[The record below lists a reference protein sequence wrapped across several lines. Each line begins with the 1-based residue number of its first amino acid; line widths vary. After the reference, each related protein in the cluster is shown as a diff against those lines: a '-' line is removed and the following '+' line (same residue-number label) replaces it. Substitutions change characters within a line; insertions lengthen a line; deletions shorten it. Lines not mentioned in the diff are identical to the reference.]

1 MKKNLLIIPLLFLTV
16 IVFGTNLS
24 AQGETCGA
32 PLIVAALPFTDA
44 GNTSTY
50 GDNYGTTDVPPL
62 AANAVTNGTGSEY
75 YLTGDDVVYRITPSL
90 DGTMTVSTT
99 NDDNW
104 IGLWVFENC
113 PFTSTV
119 GYHTAISGA
128 TRSIPSIP
136 VQAGMD
142 YFIVISSWDSH
153 QSTAYTIEITGSP
166 GLLTPPSCMFV
177 NSLTLD
183 NLTAND
189 ADISW
194 TAGGSESAWNVSWG
208 TPGYTPGDANE
219 VGTSSVA
226 TNSYQITGLTPETD
240 YEFYVQADCG
250 GGDESIW
257 IGPYSFT
264 TPPTCPAP
272 TDLDIQN
279 LTATSVDL
287 EWTEAGAA
295 TDWNIEYGTYGYT
308 QGDGTV
314 VATTTNPHSLTGLT
328 PETAYDFYV
337 QADCGVSDQSVW
349 VGPFSFTT
357 PPTCPAPTDLAITN
371 LTTTTVD
378 LGWTENGSATEWQV
392 EFGAA
397 GFTQGTG
404 TLETASSNPHSIT
417 ISPDSEYEFYV
428 RSICTVGD
436 SSYWSGP
443 FDFANIYC
451 VPSNTYSTSYY
462 INDVITSGAIQ
473 NLNNTA
479 TGFTAGGYA
488 DYTAT
493 DTLIVYPGQTIDVTL
508 THPSSTY
515 GYQVWVDW
523 NNNFSFSD
531 AGENIISTGFESTPL
546 TMNLTVPAVVSQ
558 GTYRLRVRNAYLY
571 NPAPNCGSF
580 NYGEAEDYTL
590 VVVAQPSCL
599 PTSDIVASNETQTTV
614 DLDWTE
620 NNSATTWNIEYGPV
634 GFTPGTGTTIS
645 GVTTNP
651 FTVTGLNPSSTYDF
665 YVQSDCGAGDLSSIG
680 FGVTATTLCGVVT
693 APFYE
698 GFNTGVQP
706 VCWDNL
712 SSNTTSTSA
721 NNFWKFSGTVEGGAN
736 NNGKPNGTYA
746 FSDGDTPKPDSMMLI
761 TPEIDLT
768 ALTTPYLGFEWF
780 SNNTNNP
787 GNNIPLIV
795 SIHDGSSWTLLDTLK
810 GDYAE
815 WQFASFDLAAYNND
829 TVRIR
834 FMTNQTL
841 ITTTAWY
848 NDILIDEIR
857 IDDCI
862 TGQDGTKNVCRLDGT
877 VDLNDNIVTAAMGGG
892 SWHSDGLDIHLNDS
906 IFEYS
911 TLPSGS
917 YELFYVERFACA
929 DTSVATINV
938 YNESTAGEGQTI
950 TVCKNEPINL
960 YAALS
965 GNIDMGG
972 DWYDFNDNLLPNSQP
987 TAPSLEA
994 QYNYKYVASNGV
1006 CPADTAIVEV
1016 NVGNCTWDVK
1026 DEMFTDVSVYPNPA
1040 TSQLNI
1046 VNPSNTSSLKVEM
1059 LDMNGRVVLVENKAL
1074 NNASEATLAIDHLER
1089 GIYTLRIYNDEG
1101 QRTFKVV
1108 KQ

>member
-349 VGPFSFTT
+349 VGPFAFTT

-378 LGWTENGSATEWQV
+378 LGWTNGGSETAWNV
-392 EFGAA
+392 EYGAA
-397 GFTQGTG
+397 GFSQGSG
-404 TLETASSNPHSIT
+404 TVVNTTSNPHNLT
-417 ISPDSEYEFYV
+417 GLTAETAYEFYV
-428 RSICTVGD
+428 QADCGGTDQST
-436 SSYWSGP
+436 WAGP
-443 FDFANIYC
+443 FSFYTGYC
-451 VPSNTYSTSYY
+451 LPSA
-462 INDVITSGAIQ
+462 SG
-473 NLNNTA
+473 TA
-479 TGFTAGGYA
+479 TYIDNFTTSNGSSNISNLASGLTAGGYFDGKA
-488 DYTAT
+488 
-493 DTLIVYPGQTIDVTL
+493 
-508 THPSSTY
+508 H
-515 GYQVWVDW
+515 
-523 NNNFSFSD
+523 
-531 AGENIISTGFESTPL
+531 
-546 TMNLTVPAVVSQ
+546 AVS
-558 GTYRLRVRNAYLY
+558 
-571 NPAPNCGSF
+571 
-580 NYGEAEDYTL
+580 
-590 VVVAQPSCL
+590 
-599 PTSDIVASNETQTTV
+599 
-614 DLDWTE
+614 
-620 NNSATTWNIEYGPV
+620 
-634 GFTPGTGTTIS
+634 
-645 GVTTNP
+645 
-651 FTVTGLNPSSTYDF
+651 
-665 YVQSDCGAGDLSSIG
+665 
-680 FGVTATTLCGVVT
+680 
-693 APFYE
+693 
-698 GFNTGVQP
+698 
-706 VCWDNL
+706 
-712 SSNTTSTSA
+712 
-721 NNFWKFSGTVEGGAN
+721 
-736 NNGKPNGTYA
+736 
-746 FSDGDTPKPDSMMLI
+746 
-761 TPEIDLT
+761 
-768 ALTTPYLGFEWF
+768 
-780 SNNTNNP
+780 
-787 GNNIPLIV
+787 
-795 SIHDGSSWTLLDTLK
+795 
-810 GDYAE
+810 
-815 WQFASFDLAAYNND
+815 
-829 TVRIR
+829 
-834 FMTNQTL
+834 
-841 ITTTAWY
+841 
-848 NDILIDEIR
+848 
-857 IDDCI
+857 
-862 TGQDGTKNVCRLDGT
+862 
-877 VDLNDNIVTAAMGGG
+877 
-892 SWHSDGLDIHLNDS
+892 
-906 IFEYS
+906 
-911 TLPSGS
+911 S
-917 YELFYVERFACA
+917 YELVCFVFNAEIGGGTSGFA
-929 DTSVATINV
+929 IW
-938 YNESTAGEGQTI
+938 
-950 TVCKNEPINL
+950 
-960 YAALS
+960 
-965 GNIDMGG
+965 ID
-972 DWYDFNDNLLPNSQP
+972 
-987 TAPSLEA
+987 
-994 QYNYKYVASNGV
+994 
-1006 CPADTAIVEV
+1006 
-1016 NVGNCTWDVK
+1016 
-1026 DEMFTDVSVYPNPA
+1026 
-1040 TSQLNI
+1040 
-1046 VNPSNTSSLKVEM
+1046 
-1059 LDMNGRVVLVENKAL
+1059 
-1074 NNASEATLAIDHLER
+1074 
-1089 GIYTLRIYNDEG
+1089 
-1101 QRTFKVV
+1101 
-1108 KQ
+1108 